1 MTPNSS
7 TAHPVNPGPSR
18 RTFLGSTAVAAV
30 AVAGGVP
37 LLSAC
42 GGGSESKDREGT
54 TSEKGAAKLL
64 PTYIASTFARPDIS
78 SKNGSAAGYTAKVD
92 LSALSTSVKSKLGT
106 GAPLKVMSP
115 LWGTAPKADCA
126 YYTQLDKAA
135 GTKITWQNQDG
146 NTYGEKLGAV
156 LASSSIPDMV
166 VVPNWELVG
175 KISNAVTAKF
185 MDLGPYL
192 AGDKVKKYPNL
203 AAIPSDSWRM
213 GIFGGALRGIPM
225 PSAAATFNPAYYRK
239 DIFDKKGYDVPKSAA
254 EFLSWAKEATSAKA
268 KVYACGDMSWTG
280 FNIYGVRPSG
290 TLGWHIEGNGKLTYR
305 VEQPEYLE
313 ALEWTRKLFDA
324 GVVHP
329 DDKARSGDAGQR
341 FTAGQILMYN
351 NDMSHWYLKTAEQAK
366 SNPDFEIAAMDL
378 FGPDGG
384 DPTLWASQPAT
395 IWSLI
400 RKGASKETV
409 ENALA
414 AANFAAAPYGT
425 KEFMLVNYGVEGT
438 HYAVKD
444 GTPVKND
451 QGNQEVINAW
461 LMLSAPAPYFAHPDY
476 PDIARKQ
483 VEWEQRQGSFMKNTS
498 TYGMNIVEPTRYA
511 NLSSQFEQ
519 LEIDYVR
526 GNKKLSDVQQA
537 ISTWKSSGGDK
548 LRDWYK
554 KLIDKNGSGN

>member
-1 MTPNSS
+1 MTPNAASASS
-7 TAHPVNPGPSR
+7 APSR
-18 RTFLGSTAVAAV
+18 RTFLASTAVAAT
-30 AVAGGVP
+30 AVAGGMP
-37 LLSAC
+37 LLTAC
-42 GGGSESKDREGT
+42 VGSDSGSREGT
-54 TSEKGAAKLL
+54 TSGKAADKLL
-64 PTYIASTFARPDIS
+64 PTYVASTVAKPDLP
-78 SKNGSAAGYTAKVD
+78 SKNGSAAGYTGKVD
-92 LSALSTSVKSKLGT
+92 LSALSTSVPDKLGT
-106 GAPLKVMSP
+106 GAALKVMSP
-115 LWGTAPKADCA
+115 FWGSPPKPGCA
-126 YYTQLDKAA
+126 YYTALDAVA
-135 GTKITWQNQDG
+135 GTKITWQNQNG

-175 KISNAVTAKF
+175 KVSNAVTAKF

-203 AAIPSDSWRM
+203 AAIPSDAWRM

-225 PSAAATFNPAYYRK
+225 PSATANFIVPYYRK
-239 DIFDKKGYDVPKSAA
+239 DIFDKKGYSVPKSAD

-268 KVYACGDMSWTG
+268 KVYACGDMSWVSASI
-280 FNIYGVRPSG
+280 FGVRPSG
-290 TLGWHIEGNGKLTYR
+290 TLGWNIGADGKLTYR
-305 VEQPEYLE
+305 IEQPEYLE

-341 FTAGQILMYN
+341 FTAGQILVFN
-351 NDMSHWYLKTAEQAK
+351 NDISHWYGKTAEQAQ
-366 SNPDFEIAAMDL
+366 SNPDFEIDGMDI
-378 FGPDGG
+378 FGADGG
-384 DPTLWASQPAT
+384 DPTPYASQPAT
-395 IWSLI
+395 IWSMI
-400 RKGASKETV
+400 RKGASKTTV

-414 AANFAAAPYGT
+414 AANFSAAPYGT
-425 KEFMLVNYGVEGT
+425 KERMLVDYGVEGT
-438 HYAVKD
+438 HYTVKD
-444 GTPVKND
+444 GVPVKTD
-451 QGNQEVINAW
+451 QGNIEVINAW
-461 LMLSAPAPYFAHPDY
+461 VMLAAPAAYYAHPDF

-483 VEWEQRQGSFMKNTS
+483 VEWQQRMGAFMKKTS

-526 GNKKLSDVQQA
+526 GNKKLSDVQAA

-554 KLIDKNGSGN
+554 QLLDKNGSGN

>member
-1 MTPNSS
+1 MTPNSPS
-7 TAHPVNPGPSR
+7 AASAPSR
-18 RTFLGSTAVAAV
+18 RSFLASSALAAAV
-30 AVAGGVP
+30 VAGGAP
-37 LLSAC
+37 LLTAC
-42 GGGSESKDREGT
+42 GGTDKKDREGT
-54 TSEKGAAKLL
+54 TSGKAADKLL
-64 PTYIASTFARPDIS
+64 PTFVASKFADPDLP
-78 SKNGSAAGYTAKVD
+78 SKNGSAAGYTGKVT
-92 LSALSTSVKSKLGT
+92 LASLAASVPEKLGT
-106 GAPLKVMSP
+106 GTPVKIMSP
-115 LWGTAPKADCA
+115 FWGSPPKSDCA
-126 YYTQLDKAA
+126 YYKALDTAA
-135 GTKITWQNQDG
+135 GTKVTWQNQDG
-146 NTYGEKLGAV
+146 NTYGQKLGAV
-156 LASSSIPDMV
+156 LASSSLPDMV
-166 VVPNWELVG
+166 VVPSWELVG

-225 PSAAATFNPAYYRK
+225 PTAAATFNIAYYRK
-239 DIFDKKGYDVPKSAA
+239 DVFDKKGYEVPTSTDT
-254 EFLSWAKEATSAKA
+254 FLSWAKEATSAKA
-268 KVYACGDMSWTG
+268 KVYACGDMSWTA
-280 FNIYGVRPSG
+280 FNIFGVRPSG
-290 TLGWHIEGNGKLTYR
+290 SLGWHIGDDGKLTYR
-305 VEQPEYLE
+305 IEQPEYLE

-341 FTAGQILMYN
+341 FGAGQILMYN
-351 NDMSHWYLKTAEQAK
+351 MDMSAWYGKTAEQAA
-366 SNPDFEIAAMDL
+366 SNPEFAMDAMDI

-384 DPTLWASQPAT
+384 DPRLWASQPAN

-400 RKGASKETV
+400 RKGASEETV

-425 KEFMLVNYGVEGT
+425 KERILVDYGTEGT
-438 HYAVKD
+438 HYTVKD
-444 GTPVKND
+444 GVPVKTD

-461 LMLSAPAPYFAHPDY
+461 VMLAAPAPYFAHPDY

-483 VEWEQRQGSFMKNTS
+483 VEWEQRMGAFMKKTS

-519 LEIDYVR
+519 LEIDFVR
-526 GNKKLSDVQQA
+526 GNKKLSDVQES

-554 KLIDKNGSGN
+554 KLIDENGSGN